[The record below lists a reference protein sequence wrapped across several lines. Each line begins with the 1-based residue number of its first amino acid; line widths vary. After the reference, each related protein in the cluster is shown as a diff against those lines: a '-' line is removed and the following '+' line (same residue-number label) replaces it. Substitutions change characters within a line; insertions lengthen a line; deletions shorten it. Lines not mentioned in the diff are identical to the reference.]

1 MQVLADMF
9 SFLKV
14 HSCANETE
22 LSFLLLL
29 QKSAFFFFV
38 NAVFYGN
45 RG

>member
-29 QKSAFFFFV
+29 QKSAFFFV